1 MTKKTSYGIIETI
14 GGFVMARS
22 YRHIQQYEREILE
35 LKEKG
40 LTVSANQTRPFR
52 QTEKD
57 AKI

>member
-1 MTKKTSYGIIETI
+1 
-14 GGFVMARS
+14 MARS